1 VPGGFRLTRVQGQ
14 VYMLSG
20 AGGNIALQVGDE
32 GVLVVDT
39 GRVETAPAVVATVS
53 QLTTAP
59 VRLIINTAA
68 DRDHAGGNEIVGQ
81 AGRRMSTGFGFGGSE
96 TPGAAI
102 MARQAVMN
110 RMVAEKAPECA
121 LPTSTYDVFPTRSVF
136 FNGEGIE
143 LRHMPAAHSDGDSFV
158 FFRRSDVVVTGDI
171 FNTSLYPLIDLEHG
185 GSVQG
190 VIDALNELLEI
201 TIPALKQE
209 GGTYVIPG
217 HGRLADEAD
226 VAEYRDMV
234 TIVRDRVRSLIARK
248 MTLQQVRAERPT
260 LDFDGR
266 YGATDGVSTTD
277 RFIDAVYRSLSR

>member
-1 VPGGFRLTRVQGQ
+1 
-14 VYMLSG
+14 
-20 AGGNIALQVGDE
+20 
-32 GVLVVDT
+32 
-39 GRVETAPAVVATVS
+39 
-53 QLTTAP
+53 
-59 VRLIINTAA
+59 
-68 DRDHAGGNEIVGQ
+68 
-81 AGRRMSTGFGFGGSE
+81 
-96 TPGAAI
+96 
-102 MARQAVMN
+102 
-110 RMVAEKAPECA
+110 
-121 LPTSTYDVFPTRSVF
+121 
-136 FNGEGIE
+136 
-143 LRHMPAAHSDGDSFV
+143 MPAAHSDGDSFV

-234 TIVRDRVRSLIARK
+234 TMVRDRVRRLIAQK
-248 MTLQQVRAERPT
+248 MTLQQIRAARPT

-277 RFIDAVYRSLSR
+277 RFVDAVYRSLSR